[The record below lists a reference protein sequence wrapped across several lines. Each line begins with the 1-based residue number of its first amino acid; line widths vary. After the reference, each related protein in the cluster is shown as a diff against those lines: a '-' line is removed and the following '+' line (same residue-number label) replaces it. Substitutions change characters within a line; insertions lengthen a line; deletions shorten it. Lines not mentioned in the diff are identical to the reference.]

1 MPIVYASTA
10 AMAAADT
17 SSAAFTDFSFA
28 ETTDEQRLWV
38 LSKASAATVGSNV
51 IAANPAGRWLAA
63 QSFYTMPWAGTLYV
77 SSGGSDATAKRNVAS
92 LPYATVQAAL
102 NAASSGDTILVG
114 PGTFTGA
121 ITWPNVDNLKLRG
134 MGAEVTRITSTAN
147 DGIPTIKFPNTLTS
161 TVLSATIQD
170 LEIEKTDTTST
181 TNACLFVDI
190 TGTGG
195 ILSSNTGL
203 TLRNVKATRN
213 APAGAGA
220 GFYDSFSFSQ
230 VNNINMFAC
239 AGSARF
245 FNCGTAYVLGCKFS
259 GQGDVFGGLITNWSN
274 PSGTVVTAGQGLQRY
289 IGCVMTGSAAN
300 SVNGLQIGGAPRVE
314 FMDAIV
320 TDGIGN
326 NGSLTRYSAALV
338 PVVRFRGQVDGNI
351 SITYSGAT
359 NAGTFDFDQ
368 LIHTSGTNTWSSSS
382 VRQSVLMRNASL
394 TTITPQSRIDLN
406 IRKSVYTSFTGTI
419 GANGATV
426 DRDVEGT
433 TLTMAGGTANFT
445 GIFPWPTGATVR
457 LSATMTTA
465 AAPNAARAT
474 ITAAIVGPQA
484 ATGTVAVVCGA
495 GTDTVD
501 VEVTRTG

>member
-245 FNCGTAYVLGCKFS
+245 FNCGTAYALGCKFS

-289 IGCVMTGSAAN
+289 IGCVMTGSTAN
-300 SVNGLQIGGAPRVE
+300 GVNGLQIGGAPRVE
-314 FMDAIV
+314 FTDAVV
-320 TDGIGN
+320 TDGLAN
-326 NGSLTRYSAALV
+326 NGTLTRYSAALV
-338 PVVRFRGQVDGNI
+338 PVVRFRGQIDGAI
-351 SITYSGAT
+351 AITYSGAT

-394 TTITPQSRIDLN
+394 LTITPQARIDLN

-433 TLTMAGGTANFT
+433 TLTMAGGTANFSS
-445 GIFPWPTGATVR
+445 IFPWPTGATVR

-465 AAPNAARAT
+465 ASPNACRAT

-501 VEVTRTG
+501 VEITRTG